1 MADQIRTAVVGT
13 GYFGRFHANHYTKN
27 PDAKLVAVV
36 DSDPERAKA
45 MAEEFGCEAVTDH
58 RDIYGK
64 VDAASVAV
72 PTPFHFDVAR
82 DLVDAGIHVN
92 IEKPITETVEQA
104 QIITK
109 LAEERGTVLQVGHIE
124 RYSAAYRVISEKIDR
139 PLYLESY
146 RIAPWKAR
154 GVDVDVILDLM
165 IHDIDMIIGL
175 VGSPVSSVD
184 AVGTGVMGRKIDIA
198 NARINFESGCVANVT
213 SSRISYKTE
222 RRLRVFSHSQYLNCD
237 LGERKIFGYSLRGD
251 PTTEGLG
258 AIATDT
264 VDIPQEDSLGN
275 EIASFLDCVKN
286 GKKPFVDGYAG
297 SEALRVAV
305 MINESIDAQLKKVQ
319 AWLVPGE
326 PVRVP
331 SKS

>member
-326 PVRVP
+326 PVTVP

>member
-45 MAEEFGCEAVTDH
+45 MAEEFGCDAVTDH

-64 VDAASVAV
+64 VDAMSVAV

-305 MINESIDAQLKKVQ
+305 MINESIDAQLRKVRS
-319 AWLVPGE
+319 WLVPGDS
-326 PVRVP
+326 VTV
-331 SKS
+331 SAKS

>member
-1 MADQIRTAVVGT
+1 MAEKIRTAVVGT

-27 PDAKLVAVV
+27 PNADLVAVV
-36 DSDPERAKA
+36 DADPDRAKA
-45 MAEEFGCEAVTDH
+45 MAEEFGAEALTDH
-58 RDIYGK
+58 REIYGK

-72 PTPFHFDVAR
+72 PTPYHFDVAR
-82 DLVDAGIHVN
+82 DLIDAGLHVN
-92 IEKPITETVEQA
+92 VEKPITETVEQA
-104 QIITK
+104 QVLTK
-109 LAEERGTVLQVGHIE
+109 LAEERGTILQVGHIE
-124 RYSAAYRVISEKIDR
+124 RYSAAYRVIWEKIDR

-184 AVGTGVMGRKIDIA
+184 AVGTGVMGRKVDIA

-213 SSRISYKTE
+213 TSRISYKTE

-251 PTTEGLG
+251 PMTEGLG

-275 EIASFLDCVKN
+275 EIASFLDCVRT

-319 AWLVPGE
+319 AWLAPGS
-326 PVRVP
+326 PVTV
-331 SKS
+331 SAKS

>member
-1 MADQIRTAVVGT
+1 MNNQDVKIGVIGVGHL
-13 GYFGRFHANHYTKN
+13 GQHHARLL
-27 PDAKLVAVV
+27 AEIEGAQLVGICDVNE
-36 DSDPERAKA
+36 SSREL
-45 MAEEFGCEAVTDH
+45 AEKYSVPFYQDYRELE
-58 RDIYGK
+58 GK
-64 VDAASVAV
+64 VDAVTVVV
-72 PTPFHFDVAR
+72 PTFLHHEVAR
-82 DLVDAGIHVN
+82 FFLERNVHTF
-92 IEKPITETVEQA
+92 IEKPC
-104 QIITK
+104 TK
-109 LAEERGTVLQVGHIE
+109 TLDEANDLVSLAGKKQLTLQVGHVERFNAAILKLQSLCDSPRFIE
-124 RYSAAYRVISEKIDR
+124 CQRMGPFS
-139 PLYLESY
+139 P
-146 RIAPWKAR
+146 RIQDV
-154 GVDVDVILDLM
+154 GVVQDLM

-305 MINESIDAQLKKVQ
+305 MINESIDAQLRKVRS
-319 AWLVPGE
+319 WLVPGDS
-326 PVRVP
+326 VTV
-331 SKS
+331 SAKS

>member
-1 MADQIRTAVVGT
+1 MAEQIRTAVVGT

-45 MAEEFGCEAVTDH
+45 MAEEFGCDAVTDH

-64 VDAASVAV
+64 VDAVSVAV

-305 MINESIDAQLKKVQ
+305 MINESIDAQLRKVRS
-319 AWLVPGE
+319 WLVPGD
-326 PVRVP
+326 PVTV
-331 SKS
+331 SAKS

>member
-13 GYFGRFHANHYTKN
+13 GYFGRFHANHYSKN

-36 DSDPERAKA
+36 DANPERAQA
-45 MAEEFGCEAVTDH
+45 MAAEFGAEAVTDY
-58 RDIYGK
+58 RDIFGK
-64 VDAASVAV
+64 VDAVSVAV

-82 DLVDAGIHVN
+82 DLIEAGLHVN

-104 QIITK
+104 NVLTK
-109 LAEERGTVLQVGHIE
+109 LAQERGTVLQVGHIE
-124 RYSAAYRVISEKIDR
+124 RYSAAYRVIAEKIDR

-184 AVGTGVMGRKIDIA
+184 AVGTGVMGRKVDIA

-213 SSRISYKTE
+213 TSRISYKTE

-251 PTTEGLG
+251 PATEGLA

-275 EIASFLDCVKN
+275 EIASFLNCVRT
-286 GKKPFVDGYAG
+286 GKKPFVDGDAG

-319 AWLVPGE
+319 SWLTPGS
-326 PVRVP
+326 PVTVTA
-331 SKS
+331 KS

>member
-45 MAEEFGCEAVTDH
+45 MADEFGCDAVTDH

-64 VDAASVAV
+64 VDAVSVAV

-305 MINESIDAQLKKVQ
+305 MINESIDAQLRKVRS
-319 AWLVPGE
+319 WLVPGDS
-326 PVRVP
+326 VTV
-331 SKS
+331 SAKS

>member
-45 MAEEFGCEAVTDH
+45 LAEEFGCEAVTDH

-326 PVRVP
+326 PVTVP

>member
-45 MAEEFGCEAVTDH
+45 MAEEFGCDAVTDH

-64 VDAASVAV
+64 VDAVSVAV

-305 MINESIDAQLKKVQ
+305 MINESIDAQLRKVRS
-319 AWLVPGE
+319 WLVPGDS
-326 PVRVP
+326 VTV
-331 SKS
+331 SAKS

>member
-45 MAEEFGCEAVTDH
+45 MADEFGCDAVTDH

-64 VDAASVAV
+64 VDAVSVAV

-305 MINESIDAQLKKVQ
+305 MINESIDAQLRKVRS
-319 AWLVPGE
+319 WLVPGD
-326 PVRVP
+326 PVTV
-331 SKS
+331 SAKS

>member
-45 MAEEFGCEAVTDH
+45 MAEEFGCDAVTDH

-64 VDAASVAV
+64 VDAVSVAV

-264 VDIPQEDSLGN
+264 VGIPQEDSLGN

-305 MINESIDAQLKKVQ
+305 MINESIDAQLRKVRS
-319 AWLVPGE
+319 WLVPGDS
-326 PVRVP
+326 VTV
-331 SKS
+331 SAKS

>member
-45 MAEEFGCEAVTDH
+45 MAEEFGCDAVTDH

-64 VDAASVAV
+64 VDAVSVAV

-305 MINESIDAQLKKVQ
+305 MINESIDAQLRKVRS
-319 AWLVPGE
+319 WLVPGD
-326 PVRVP
+326 PVTV
-331 SKS
+331 SAKS

>member
-27 PDAKLVAVV
+27 PDAKLVCVV
-36 DSDPERAKA
+36 DSNPERAKA
-45 MAEEFGCEAVTDH
+45 MAEEFGAEAVTDH
-58 RDIYGK
+58 REIYDK
-64 VDAASVAV
+64 VDAVSVAV

-82 DLVDAGIHVN
+82 DLIEAGLHVN

-104 QIITK
+104 HVLTK

-184 AVGTGVMGRKIDIA
+184 AVGTGVMGRKVDIA

-213 SSRISYKTE
+213 TSRISYKTE

-251 PTTEGLG
+251 PMTEGLG

-275 EIASFLDCVKN
+275 EIASFLHCVKT
-286 GKKPFVDGYAG
+286 GEKPFVDGYAG

-319 AWLVPGE
+319 AWLTPGS
-326 PVRVP
+326 PVTV
-331 SKS
+331 STKS

>member
-45 MAEEFGCEAVTDH
+45 MAEEFGCDAVTDH

-64 VDAASVAV
+64 VDAVSVAV

-124 RYSAAYRVISEKIDR
+124 RYSAAYRVISEKSDR

-146 RIAPWKAR
+146 QIAPWKAR

-305 MINESIDAQLKKVQ
+305 MINESIDAQLRKVRS
-319 AWLVPGE
+319 WLVPGD
-326 PVRVP
+326 PVTV
-331 SKS
+331 SAKS

>member
-13 GYFGRFHANHYTKN
+13 GYFGRFHANHYNKN
-27 PDAKLVAVV
+27 PNAKLVAVV
-36 DSDPERAKA
+36 DANPERAKA
-45 MAEEFGCEAVTDH
+45 MADEFGAEAVTDH
-58 RDIYGK
+58 REIYDK
-64 VDAASVAV
+64 VDAVSVAV
-72 PTPFHFDVAR
+72 PTPFHFNVAR
-82 DLVDAGIHVN
+82 DLIDAGLHVN

-104 QIITK
+104 QILTE

-124 RYSAAYRVISEKIDR
+124 RYSAAYRVISERIDR

-175 VGSPVSSVD
+175 VGSPVASVD
-184 AVGTGVMGRKIDIA
+184 AVGTGVMGRKVDIA
-198 NARINFESGCVANVT
+198 NARLNFESGCVANVT
-213 SSRISYKTE
+213 TSRISYKTE

-251 PTTEGLG
+251 PMTEGLA

-275 EIASFLDCVKN
+275 EIVSFIDCVKT

-319 AWLVPGE
+319 AWLTPGA
-326 PVRVP
+326 PVTVAA
-331 SKS
+331 KS

>member
-1 MADQIRTAVVGT
+1 MADQVRTAVVGT
-13 GYFGRFHANHYTKN
+13 GYFGRFHANHYNKN
-27 PDAKLVAVV
+27 PDAKLVGVV
-36 DSDPERAKA
+36 DANPERANA
-45 MAEEFGCEAVTDH
+45 VAAEFGVEAFTDY
-58 RDIYGK
+58 RQIFDK
-64 VDAASVAV
+64 VDAVSIAV
-72 PTPFHFDVAR
+72 PTQFHFDVAR
-82 DLVDAGIHVN
+82 DLIEAGLHVN
-92 IEKPITETVEQA
+92 IEKPITETVEGA
-104 QIITK
+104 QTITK
-109 LAEERGTVLQVGHIE
+109 MAKERGTVLQVGHIE

-175 VGSPVSSVD
+175 AGSPVSSVD

-222 RRLRVFSHSQYLNCD
+222 RRLRVFSRSQYLNCD

-251 PTTEGLG
+251 PTTQGLA

-264 VDIPQEDSLGN
+264 VDIPQEDSLAN
-275 EIASFLDCVKN
+275 EIASFINCVRH
-286 GKKPFVDGYAG
+286 GKQPFVDGSAG

-305 MINESIDAQLKKVQ
+305 MINESIDAQLNKAQ
-319 AWLVPGE
+319 AWLEPGE
-326 PVRVP
+326 PVTA
-331 SKS
+331 SAKS